1 MQPATNRLER
11 STPEAEG
18 IPSSAIL
25 RFVDAVEKSNQALHS
40 MMLLRHGRVVAEGW
54 WTPYAADR
62 LHMLFSLSKSFTS
75 TAVGLAVAEG
85 QLTVEDRVVDFFP
98 EETPATVSDNL
109 AAMRVK
115 DLLTMTTGHD
125 EDVTGA
131 LHRAGEGNRSADG
144 NWVKAFLAQPVAHQ
158 PGTHF
163 VYNSAA
169 TYMLSAIVQKL
180 TGQRLLHYLGPRLFE
195 PLGIE
200 GPTWDTCP
208 RGIDVGGWGLKIKT
222 EDIACFGQLYLQQG
236 VWRGQGLL
244 PADWVAAATSYQV
257 SNASNTNPDWKQGY
271 GYQFWRCQHDAYRG
285 DGAFGQFCIVIPAY
299 KVVLAITSGAAD
311 LQKTLDLVWE
321 HLLPAIGSA
330 PLAENHATHEALGAR
345 LAKLTLPPAQGQPT
359 SLLASQVSGKRY
371 HFAPNEQGLAALT
384 LAFQGSDAKL
394 TLHNSKG
401 EHQIHIGSGTW
412 CQGTTSFEQG
422 ATQSIAAS
430 GAWSSSDTYALKVW
444 YDETPFCVNI
454 RCRFV
459 ADQLYFDYSLNVSF
473 GPTERPQLVGRLA

>member
-1 MQPATNRLER
+1 MQPATNRLEC

-18 IPSSAIL
+18 IPSSAVL

-62 LHMLFSLSKSFTS
+62 PHMLFSLSKSFTS

-85 QLTVEDRVVDFFP
+85 RLTVEDRVVDFFP
-98 EETPATVSDNL
+98 EDAPAAISDTL

-115 DLLTMTTGHD
+115 DLLTMTTGHA
-125 EDVTGA
+125 EDATGA
-131 LHRAGEGNRSADG
+131 LHRAGEGSHAADG
-144 NWVKAFLAQPVAHQ
+144 NWVKAFLAQPVAYQ

-200 GPTWDTCP
+200 GPTWEMCP
-208 RGIDVGGWGLKIKT
+208 RGIDVGGWGLKIKS

-236 VWRGQGLL
+236 VWRGKQLIS
-244 PADWVAAATSYQV
+244 ADWVAAATSYQV

-271 GYQFWRCQHDAYRG
+271 GYQFWRCQHDCYRG
-285 DGAFGQFCIVIPAY
+285 DGAFGQFCIVMPAHE
-299 KVVLAITSGAAD
+299 VVLAITSGAAD
-311 LQKTLDLVWE
+311 MQKTLDLVWE
-321 HLLPAIGSA
+321 HLLPALGSA
-330 PLAENHATHEALGAR
+330 SLAENQATHEALTER
-345 LAKLTLPPAQGQPT
+345 LAKLTLPLAQGEPT
-359 SLLASQVSGKRY
+359 SSLAATVSGQTYR
-371 HFAPNEQGLAALT
+371 FEPNEQGLAALT
-384 LAFQGSDAKL
+384 LTFQDNDAQL
-394 TLHNSKG
+394 SLYNAKG

-412 CQGTTSFEQG
+412 RQGTTSFEQG
-422 ATQSIAAS
+422 APQSVAAS
-430 GAWSSSDTYALKVW
+430 GAWSSPDTYTLKVW
-444 YDETPFCVNI
+444 YDETPFCLNLN
-454 RCRFV
+454 CRFV
-459 ADQLYFDYSLNVSF
+459 AGQLYFDRSVNVSF